1 MVLAE
6 IIIELR
12 EIQRR
17 IRQLERYL
25 SEMSTRDS
33 QAADQAT
40 SKLLELLDKERSH
53 LILLNNVNNKVT
65 VTLGESEVSLANA
78 ITIAETIAKKVEIL
92 DELIDTPECSLDV
105 FDLIERRDKIMK
117 EYLHLS
123 NGIASVEWS
132 TTVD

>member
-17 IRQLERYL
+17 IKQLGRYL

-92 DELIDTPECSLDV
+92 DGLIDTPDCSLDV